1 MFVSD
6 DQLYPAQAAIG
17 QSAQEFVPEHL
28 GFAGLDGD
36 AQNLAPPVG
45 VDRNRHYGCHA
56 DDPSRTPHLDVGGVQ
71 PEIGPFALQWPV
83 KEGVNAFVDLHAQA
97 GYLCHD
103 LNLRPSG
110 YEPDC
115 KGHFPQ

>member
-56 DDPSRTPHLDVGGVQ
+56 DDPSRTPHLDVGGVFRGIRPVIPTTSGHLNRGIRDVVARTQ
-71 PEIGPFALQWPV
+71 VVLVIGCSTS
-83 KEGVNAFVDLHAQA
+83 DL
-97 GYLCHD
+97 D
-103 LNLRPSG
+103 T
-110 YEPDC
+110 
-115 KGHFPQ
+115 